1 MRNIY
6 VSVLL
11 MNFTPI
17 NSPIYSDKRIMNSNK
32 SLLIVFILAIAGSA
46 LVSFLSISPGIAFCI
61 GVVATALILWQKPAS
76 STTSKPTSSAQ
87 VTTTTN
93 TENTTLYVG
102 NLSYKASESH
112 VKELFEEYGTV
123 YSVRLMKDKRTGKRR
138 GFGFV
143 EVGHD
148 DADSMIATLNEYE
161 YMQRTIKVRIA
172 NEPKH
177 PSEAES

>member
-1 MRNIY
+1 
-6 VSVLL
+6 
-11 MNFTPI
+11 
-17 NSPIYSDKRIMNSNK
+17 MNSNK
-32 SLLIVFILAIAGSA
+32 SLLIVFILAIAGSV
-46 LVSFLSISPGIAFCI
+46 LVSLLPIPKSVAFCL
-61 GVVATALILWQKPAS
+61 GVVATALILWQKPAAS
-76 STTSKPTSSAQ
+76 APSKTTSSKPVAA
-87 VTTTTN
+87 TN

-148 DADSMIATLNEYE
+148 DADSMIAKLNEYE

>member
-1 MRNIY
+1 M
-6 VSVLL
+6 
-11 MNFTPI
+11 
-17 NSPIYSDKRIMNSNK
+17 
-32 SLLIVFILAIAGSA
+32 
-46 LVSFLSISPGIAFCI
+46 
-61 GVVATALILWQKPAS
+61 WQKPAAS
-76 STTSKPTSSAQ
+76 APSKTTSSKPVAA
-87 VTTTTN
+87 TN

-148 DADSMIATLNEYE
+148 DADSMIAKLNEYE

>member
-1 MRNIY
+1 
-6 VSVLL
+6 
-11 MNFTPI
+11 MNFTSI

-32 SLLIVFILAIAGSA
+32 SLLIVIILAVAGFA
-46 LVSFLSISPGIAFCI
+46 LVSLLSIPSDIAFCL
-61 GVVATALILWQKPAS
+61 GVVSTALILWQKPAS
-76 STTSKPTSSAQ
+76 TASSSKPSYSSSSSSTPALSD
-87 VTTTTN
+87 
-93 TENTTLYVG
+93 ENTTLYVG

-143 EVGHD
+143 EVEND
-148 DADSMIATLNEYE
+148 DADAMITSLNEHE
-161 YMQRTIKVRIA
+161 YMQRTIKVRVA

-177 PSEAES
+177 PTAAES

>member
-1 MRNIY
+1 
-6 VSVLL
+6 
-11 MNFTPI
+11 
-17 NSPIYSDKRIMNSNK
+17 MNSNK
-32 SLLIVFILAIAGSA
+32 SLLIVIILAVAGSA
-46 LVSFLSISPGIAFCI
+46 LSHAMSLPSGIAFCI

-76 STTSKPTSSAQ
+76 TASSSKPSYSSIPESASSD
-87 VTTTTN
+87 
-93 TENTTLYVG
+93 ENTTLYVG

-143 EVGHD
+143 EVEND
-148 DADSMIATLNEYE
+148 DADAMISSLNEHE
-161 YMQRTIKVRIA
+161 YMQRTIKVRVA

-177 PSEAES
+177 PTGAES